1 MPNKFK
7 SVFRK
12 ISKNI
17 FGNFEEKV
25 SDLKPSIKVFQG
37 IEKSNSKEIT
47 IAYSGNDIQ
56 YENYVLEL
64 TFDGEPEIIFSE
76 KVSLENVSEIL
87 KSKFENLSLIYFESD
102 RVELE
107 KFWEGKKGL
116 KFPRWI
122 ECTMDIS
129 DSFENLCKKKAFKN
143 FIRKINQN
151 NYETEYS
158 NSDENRDDFYYNFY
172 KPYLA
177 KNYGATAYFIAYNY
191 FKSMKDQ
198 TELLL
203 LKKEGVTVAMVL
215 IEYLEEFAH
224 FAYMGFKDGDE
235 TYVREGATSGL
246 YFYSIQRAQEKGFKY
261 FCFGP
266 SKSFLKDGVLRFKVE
281 KSCFIADKTFT
292 PDENIFL
299 ELVKETEASKDFLV
313 ANPFV
318 FYPTERK
325 KEIIIFIPSSENFT
339 VANATKM
346 IKSYKLNEG
355 IENWNF
361 VFWGN
366 PILKDSDFDGTN
378 YEGRV
383 KIKNIQEVL
392 S

>member
-1 MPNKFK
+1 MANNFK
-7 SVFRK
+7 SVLRRV
-12 ISKNI
+12 SKKI
-17 FGNFEEKV
+17 FGNAQEEV
-25 SDLKPSIKVFQG
+25 SDLKPSVKVFQG
-37 IEKSNSKEIT
+37 IEKSNSNEIT
-47 IAYSGNDIQ
+47 IGYVGNDIQ
-56 YENYVLEL
+56 YENYILQL
-64 TFDGEPEIIFSE
+64 TFSGEPKVLFNEKQPLETASE
-76 KVSLENVSEIL
+76 LL
-87 KSKFENLSLIYFESD
+87 KSKFENLSFIYFESD
-102 RVELE
+102 RIELE

-151 NYETEYS
+151 NYETEYT
-158 NSDENRDDFYYNFY
+158 NTDEARDDFYYNFY
-172 KPYLA
+172 KPYLE
-177 KNYGATAYFIAYNY
+177 KNYGETAYYIAYNY
-191 FKSMKDQ
+191 FKSLKDK

-246 YFYSIQRAQEKGFKY
+246 YFYSIQRAQEKGYKY

-299 ELVKETEASKDFLV
+299 EFVNLTEAAKNFLEV
-313 ANPFV
+313 NPFV
-318 FYPTERK
+318 FYPSERK
-325 KEIIIFIPSSENFT
+325 REIIIFIPKTEDFT
-339 VANATKM
+339 VSSATKL
-346 IKSYKLNEG
+346 IKSYKLDEG
-355 IENWNF
+355 IENWNL
-361 VFWGN
+361 VFWEN
-366 PILKDSDFDGTN
+366 QILEDSDFDGTN
-378 YEGRV
+378 YESRV
-383 KIKNIQEVL
+383 KIKNIQDF
-392 S
+392 

>member
-1 MPNKFK
+1 MSNKFK
-7 SVFRK
+7 SVLRK
-12 ISKNI
+12 VSKKI
-17 FGNFEEKV
+17 FGNTEEEI
-25 SDLKPSIKVFQG
+25 SDLMPSVKVFQG
-37 IEKSNSKEIT
+37 IEKSNSNEIT
-47 IAYSGNDIQ
+47 IGYVGNDIQ
-56 YENYVLEL
+56 YENYILEL
-64 TFDGEPEIIFSE
+64 TFSSEPKILFN
-76 KVSLENVSEIL
+76 KKQPLENVSEML
-87 KSKFENLSLIYFESD
+87 KSNFENLSLIYFESD

-107 KFWEGKKGL
+107 EFWKGKKGI

-191 FKSMKDQ
+191 FNSMKDH

-203 LKKEGVTVAMVL
+203 LKKEGVTVGMVL

-299 ELVKETEASKDFLV
+299 EFVKETEASKNFLV

-318 FYPTERK
+318 FYPIERK
-325 KEIIIFIPSSENFT
+325 REIIIFVPSSDNFSVENA
-339 VANATKM
+339 VKM
-346 IKSYKLNEG
+346 IKSYKLDEG
-355 IENWNF
+355 IENWNL
-361 VFWGN
+361 VFWEN
-366 PILKDSDFDGTN
+366 PILKDEDFKDTK
-378 YEGRV
+378 YENRV
-383 KIKNIQEVL
+383 KIRNLQEVL

>member
-1 MPNKFK
+1 MANNFK
-7 SVFRK
+7 SVLRRV
-12 ISKNI
+12 SKKI
-17 FGNFEEKV
+17 FGNAQEEV
-25 SDLKPSIKVFQG
+25 SDLKPSVKVFQG
-37 IEKSNSKEIT
+37 IEKSNSNEIT
-47 IAYSGNDIQ
+47 IGYVGNDIQ
-56 YENYVLEL
+56 YENYILQL
-64 TFDGEPEIIFSE
+64 TFSGEPKVLFDEKQPLETASE
-76 KVSLENVSEIL
+76 LL
-87 KSKFENLSLIYFESD
+87 KSKFKNLSFIYFESD
-102 RVELE
+102 RIELE

-151 NYETEYS
+151 NYESEYT
-158 NSDENRDDFYYNFY
+158 NTDEARDDFYYNFY
-172 KPYLA
+172 KPYLE
-177 KNYGATAYFIAYNY
+177 KNYGETAYYIAYNY
-191 FKSMKDQ
+191 FKSLKEK

-246 YFYSIQRAQEKGFKY
+246 YFYSIQRAQEKGYKY

-299 ELVKETEASKDFLV
+299 EFVNLSEAAKNFLE

-318 FYPTERK
+318 FYPSERK
-325 KEIIIFIPSSENFT
+325 REIIIFIPKTEDFT
-339 VANATKM
+339 VSSATKL
-346 IKSYKLNEG
+346 IKSYKLDEG
-355 IENWNF
+355 IENWNL
-361 VFWGN
+361 VFWEN
-366 PILKDSDFDGTN
+366 QILEDSDFDGTN
-378 YEGRV
+378 YESRV
-383 KIKNIQEVL
+383 KIKNIQDL
-392 S
+392 